1 MIETNVK
8 ILFQKLVEILI
19 NKDTDAFN
27 ELIISKTEL
36 KKMIEAFAKKEG
48 EKPKLKYKAL
58 KREMINSFKELYH
71 EVYEDDIDLENG
83 KITDIDARL
92 KLDLGKHKQY
102 SCEIIWETKDKTV
115 AFDFHAVQVENDSL
129 KLIDSLSRKILKTNV
144 LDEFK
149 TKDDKE
155 GIEKAL
161 KRFRNAEIFYLD
173 FEKEKARR
181 VFEREIA
188 EGNFDEDEE
197 FDEEEYEFDE
207 DYTAVSLAFKKKATP
222 EEISETETR
231 LGFKLPQSLSEF
243 YTQTGNGVGK
253 GEQLEIFST
262 GKITGV
268 IDFMQDWI
276 SEAMPYDLFKVRGSK
291 EMGEGFGKPLS
302 DSEQALVKSI
312 NSDFY
317 VFSVHWHDYQRLE
330 ILMFNRDHK
339 VCGIQVDIH
348 EDQYIFD
355 EYLKDFHQNTKLHN
369 ELTPFFNK
377 YIDNLISEDIANDF
391 YAENGLNELF
401 YMMENS

>member
-19 NKDTDAFN
+19 NKDTDAFS
-27 ELIISKTEL
+27 ELIIPKTEL

-58 KREMINSFKELYH
+58 KREMVNSFKELYH

-102 SCEIIWETKDKTV
+102 SCEIIWETQDKTV
-115 AFDFHAVQVENDSL
+115 AFDFHAVQIENNSL
-129 KLIDSLSRKILKTNV
+129 KLIDSISRRILKTNV
-144 LDEFK
+144 LDAFK

-161 KRFRNAEIFYLD
+161 KRYRNAEVFYLD

-207 DYTAVSLAFKKKATP
+207 DYTAVSLMFKKKATP
-222 EEISETETR
+222 EEISEVEKR
-231 LGFKLPQSLSEF
+231 LDVKLPQSLSDF
-243 YTQTGNGVGK
+243 YSQTGNGVGK

-262 GKITGV
+262 NKIIGV
-268 IDFMQDWI
+268 IDFIQDWI
-276 SEAMPYDLFKVRGSK
+276 SEGMSYDLYKAK
-291 EMGEGFGKPLS
+291 GFGEPLS
-302 DSEQALVKSI
+302 ESEQALVKSI
-312 NSDFY
+312 NSNFY
-317 VFSVHWHDYQRLE
+317 VFAVHWHDYQRLE
-330 ILMFNRDHK
+330 ILMFNRDHR
-339 VCGIQVDIH
+339 VCGIQVDID

-355 EYLKDFHQNTKLHN
+355 EYLKDFQQNTKLHN